1 MTVHPQPVFVDRT
14 PPQAG
19 SVRDGS
25 TPQRDAQYQ
34 SSSNEVCVNYNQ
46 FVDQDSG
53 ISSFLWTVVSDDVEL
68 LSRELSVAEMTLQTA
83 CEAVSRP
90 HNSRYYSTITAFNG
104 GSNEMNATG
113 TSDGGRLE
121 WTCKHIAMY
130 VQYNTYGAFGNG
142 VEQ

>member
-1 MTVHPQPVFVDRT
+1 MFVDRT

-25 TPQRDAQYQ
+25 IPQRDAQYQ
-34 SSSNEVCVNYNQ
+34 SSSNEVCVNYNG

-53 ISSFLWTVVSDDVEL
+53 VSSFLWTVVSDDVEL

-83 CEAVSRP
+83 CAAVSRP

-130 VQYNTYGAFGNG
+130 VQYSTYGAFGNG